1 MNIESNT
8 AWIISCKTEGSNW
21 LVNGNMSVPNDPA
34 NRHYQMILD
43 WINAG
48 NLPEGPDVV
57 EPDYV
62 ALRTGPDGYA
72 STGEQLGMVADGT
85 QAAHVED
92 VKTRFPKTITGG
104 TTIGNVP
111 QDVLDAAAAKLFSQ
125 QTYAYSTAKARL
137 AQYILSVGRE
147 EVIESQPTGEK
158 IYNEETFD
166 VEDVMADVITQ
177 TAVEPL
183 AATVKVTTYDPN
195 DPEAK
200 PTAET
205 VTNPLIVADVAER
218 AEAQSTVDATPAD
231 VISLYNESTGDE

>member
-21 LVNGNMSVPNDPA
+21 LVNGTMSVPNDPA
-34 NRHYQMILD
+34 NRHYQEILD

-62 ALRTGPDGYA
+62 ALRTGVDGYA
-72 STGEQLGMVADGT
+72 STGEQLGMIADGT

-104 TTIGNVP
+104 TTIGDVP

-125 QTYAYSTAKARL
+125 QTYAYATAKARL

-147 EVIESQPTGEK
+147 EVIESQATGEK

-200 PTAET
+200 PTTET